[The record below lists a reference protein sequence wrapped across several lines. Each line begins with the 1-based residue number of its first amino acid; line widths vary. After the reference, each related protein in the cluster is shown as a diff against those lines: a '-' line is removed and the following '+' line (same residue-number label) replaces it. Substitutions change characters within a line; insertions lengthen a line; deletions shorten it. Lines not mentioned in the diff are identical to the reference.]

1 METNRP
7 VIPNAA
13 RAVPRGVRI
22 AILYMREA
30 LERRITAE
38 ELSRVTGVVPRTLH
52 RQFLAFV
59 GEAPLAHFQS
69 MRLSAVHDALLS
81 PAHNAITVT
90 DVATRFGFAHLGRF
104 SAAYRRRFGENPSAT
119 LMRGQGTAAQATLDP
134 KDARSQLQFSRQCS
148 AADFRLPHV
157 AVHRQAPSLVMM
169 PIRSVAA
176 RMDERLLAE
185 AVAEEL
191 AKTLFQSYGIS
202 VRLARSSPAQGA
214 RLPAARHCL
223 AGQVSSLASG
233 GMRVVLY
240 LVDLAAEGRHVWG
253 DAFEGAESDIFG
265 LRDRI
270 VLSAGLAIQQCLK
283 GADQRVELVR
293 SPAELNACGLLS
305 RAMPFVLA
313 ADSDSARRALE
324 LVEQAAD
331 LDPLAAAPVAL
342 QAWCRMQ
349 LVLYHQMRDP
359 AAGRSE
365 AQALAAR
372 AAELDQVGDPSVL
385 TARSCVATWAGQAD
399 LADALLARALAIN
412 PSFAWA
418 WERSA
423 CLQLNYG
430 KAQRSI
436 TQYRRA
442 ISLKERGAPL
452 ANCWAGLGGAY
463 LSAGRHAEAAVWH
476 RRALTENPR
485 ANWLN
490 VTLVPCLIA
499 LDARQEARVAVRRLR
514 DAYAGISV
522 ERVAASLPGPILDA
536 WKSRLDQFV
545 ELGLPA

>member
-1 METNRP
+1 MEPARP
-7 VIPNAA
+7 LIPNSA
-13 RAVPRGVRI
+13 RAIPRGVRV

-38 ELSRVTGVVPRTLH
+38 ELSWVTGVVPRSLH

-59 GEAPLAHFQS
+59 GEAPLVHFQH
-69 MRLSAVHDALLS
+69 MRLVAVRDALLS
-81 PAHNAITVT
+81 PAHDWITVT
-90 DVATRFGFAHLGRF
+90 HVATHFGFAHLGRF
-104 SAAYRRRFGENPSAT
+104 SAAYRRRFGEGPSAT
-119 LMRGQGTAAQATLDP
+119 LLRGRGLAAAEKLGP
-134 KDARSQLQFSRQCS
+134 NEARAHLQLSQHRS
-148 AADFRLPHV
+148 AERWRLPHV
-157 AVHRQAPSLVMM
+157 AVLQQAPSLVIM
-169 PIRSVAA
+169 PIRAVTA

-191 AKTLFQSYGIS
+191 ARTLSRLHGLP

-214 RLPAARHCL
+214 RLPAARLCL
-223 AGQVSSLASG
+223 AGQVSSLAG
-233 GMRVVLY
+233 GRMRVVLH
-240 LVDLAAEGRHVWG
+240 LVDSALEGRHLWG
-253 DAFEGAESDIFG
+253 DAFEGAASDSLG
-265 LRDRI
+265 LRDRV
-270 VLSAGLAIQQCLK
+270 VLSAGLAIQKSLE

-293 SPAELNACGLLS
+293 SPAELTACGLIS
-305 RAMPFVLA
+305 RATPFVLA
-313 ADSDSARRALE
+313 ADADSAGRALQ

-331 LDPLAAAPVAL
+331 LDPVAAAPVAL
-342 QAWCRMQ
+342 RAWCRMQ
-349 LVLYHQMRDP
+349 LVLYHQTRDP
-359 AAGRSE
+359 AAERSE

-372 AAELDQVGDPSVL
+372 AAELDRVGDPFVL

-430 KAQRSI
+430 RAQRSI

-442 ISLKERGAPL
+442 ISLKERGASL

-463 LSAGRHAEAAVWH
+463 LSTGRHADAAVWH

-490 VTLVPCLIA
+490 VTMVPCLIA
-499 LDARQEARVAVRRLR
+499 LDARREARAAIGRLR
-514 DAYAGISV
+514 DAYPGISV
-522 ERVAASLPGPILDA
+522 ERVAATLPLPILDA